1 MIAFGQVLIFV
12 HLYTI
17 MRKTWKTYSLNI
29 PSVFPLREQRVQCK
43 FIIFQ
48 LNTFNYSWWR

>member
-1 MIAFGQVLIFV
+1 VIASGQVLIFV

-29 PSVFPLREQRVQCK
+29 PPVFPLREQRVQYK
-43 FIIFQ
+43 FIIFR
-48 LNTFNYSWWR
+48 LNMF